1 MSFHAAAFIEVLL
14 FVIERPWLSL
24 PNFINWMLL
33 LLLGNLRSWLWDHS
47 IL

>member
-14 FVIERPWLSL
+14 FGIERPWLSL
-24 PNFINWMLL
+24 PNFINWTLL
-33 LLLGNLRSWLWDHS
+33 LLLGNVRSWQWDHS